1 MKKLVIL
8 NMIQLAIILIL
19 GGLFAAEK
27 AAEKAA
33 AAAAAEV
40 KAAATT
46 PAAAQ
51 TVETIAAAAPAVP
64 ADTAATG
71 AATFEIMEIL
81 TESAPDKYIYLDTG
95 EKCVLFNDDSYALYN
110 PDTNLYIFQPANL
123 IDWDYTVNDMQQLEN
138 IIKSYSVGTYNHDIE
153 LNLQ

>member
-8 NMIQLAIILIL
+8 NMVQLALILIL
-19 GGLFAAEK
+19 GGLF

-51 TVETIAAAAPAVP
+51 TIETIAAAAPAVP
-64 ADTAATG
+64 AATE

-95 EKCVLFNDDSYALYN
+95 EKCILFNDDSYALYN

-123 IDWDYTVNDMQQLEN
+123 IDWDYKLNDMQQLEN
-138 IIKSYSVGTYNHDIE
+138 IIKSYSIGTYNHDIE
-153 LNLQ
+153 LNLQY